1 MKSVVRTYWRF
12 LKMDEQNFHI
22 IPSITNLKM
31 LETALDLNHEYI
43 ILSESHIGK
52 VGIFC
57 FLLTEN

>member
-1 MKSVVRTYWRF
+1 
-12 LKMDEQNFHI
+12 MDEQNFHI